1 MKHHEFTEF
10 DGPQSYINVTG
21 KRILCKGGGGG
32 GGTSTTTQEIPAEL
46 KPLASRYTTEA
57 TKMFDTPFQSYTGQ
71 RYADLNPT
79 QYASLGMTANRA
91 LGGSQTFDNAES
103 NLNQMMGGGSNP
115 YLDDMYNKAA
125 KGVVSNYNTAAMR
138 SGSFGNSGLGE
149 QLATGLGD
157 LATGMYG
164 NAYESD
170 QARRMQAIGM
180 APQFANQTYQDA
192 NQLMQAG
199 QTLQD
204 QAQQQKDFNFEEF
217 MRQQNYPY
225 QNLAAAAGVFGTNL
239 GGTSKTESNQSSGG
253 K

>member
-1 MKHHEFTEF
+1 MLA
-10 DGPQSYINVTG
+10 YLNRRVTG
-21 KRILCKGGGGG
+21 LHNPQGGGGSG
-32 GGTSTTTQEIPAEL
+32 GGGSSTTVQEIPAEL
-46 KPLASRYTTEA
+46 KPLATRYTSEA
-57 TKMFDTPFQSYTGQ
+57 IKNFDTPFTAYSGQ

-79 QYASLGMTANRA
+79 QYASLGMTADRA
-91 LGGSQTFDNAES
+91 LNGSQTFNNAEQ
-103 NLNQMMGGGSNP
+103 NLNQMMNGGSNP
-115 YLDDMYNKAA
+115 YLDAMYNKAA
-125 KGVVSNYNTAAMR
+125 KGVVSNYNNAAMG

-180 APQFANQTYQDA
+180 APQFANQAYTDA
-192 NQLMQAG
+192 SQLMNAG
-199 QTLQD
+199 QVMQD
-204 QAQQQKDFNFEEF
+204 QAQQQNDFNFEEF

-225 QNLAAAAGVFGTNL
+225 QNMAAAAGVFGTNL
-239 GGTSKTESNQSSGG
+239 GGTSKTESTQSSGG

>member
-1 MKHHEFTEF
+1 MLSYMKRR
-10 DGPQSYINVTG
+10 VTG
-21 KRILCKGGGGG
+21 MHVPMGGGGSG
-32 GGTSTTTQEIPAEL
+32 GGGSSTTVQEIPAEL
-46 KPLASRYTTEA
+46 KPLASRYTQEA

-115 YLDDMYNKAA
+115 YLDAMYNKAA

-157 LATGMYG
+157 LATGLYG
-164 NAYESD
+164 GAYESD

-192 NQLMQAG
+192 NQLMSAG

-204 QAQQQKDFNFEEF
+204 QAQQQNDFNYEEF

>member
-1 MKHHEFTEF
+1 MLSFLKRR
-10 DGPQSYINVTG
+10 VTG
-21 KRILCKGGGGG
+21 MHNPMGGGGSG
-32 GGTSTTTQEIPAEL
+32 GGGSSTTVQEIPAEL
-46 KPLASRYTTEA
+46 KPLASRYTQEA
-57 TKMFDTPFQSYTGQ
+57 TKMFNTPFRAYSGQ

-79 QYASLGMTANRA
+79 QYASLGMTADRA
-91 LGGSQTFDNAES
+91 LGGSQTFNNAES

-115 YLDDMYNKAA
+115 YLDAMYDKAA
-125 KGVVSNYNTAAMR
+125 RGMTSNYNAATVK

-164 NAYESD
+164 GAYESD

-180 APQFANQTYQDA
+180 APQFANQAYMDA
-192 NQLMQAG
+192 NQLMSAG

-204 QAQQQKDFNFEEF
+204 QEQQQKDFGFEEF

>member
-1 MKHHEFTEF
+1 MLSFLKRR
-10 DGPQSYINVTG
+10 VTG
-21 KRILCKGGGGG
+21 MHNPMGGGGSG
-32 GGTSTTTQEIPAEL
+32 GGGSSTTVQEIPAEL
-46 KPLASRYTTEA
+46 KPLASRYTQEA
-57 TKMFDTPFQSYTGQ
+57 TEMFDTPFQAYSGQ

-79 QYASLGMTANRA
+79 QYASLGMTADRA
-91 LGGSQTFDNAES
+91 LGGSQTFNNAES

-115 YLDDMYNKAA
+115 YLDAMYDKAA
-125 KGVVSNYNTAAMR
+125 RGMTSNYNAATVK

-164 NAYESD
+164 GAYESD

-180 APQFANQTYQDA
+180 APQFANQAYMDA
-192 NQLMQAG
+192 NQLMGAG

-204 QAQQQKDFNFEEF
+204 QEQQQKDFGFEEF